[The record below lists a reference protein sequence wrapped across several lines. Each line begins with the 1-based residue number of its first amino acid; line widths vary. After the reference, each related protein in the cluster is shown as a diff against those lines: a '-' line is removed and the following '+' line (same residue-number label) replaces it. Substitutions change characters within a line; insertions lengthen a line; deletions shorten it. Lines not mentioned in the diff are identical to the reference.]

1 MAKAPPVD
9 RRRQILDAAVSVFA
23 RQGFHA
29 CRVSDIAREAGVA
42 YGLVYHYF
50 DSKDQVLNELFEE
63 RFPEGS
69 YTDVTGLCKVAT
81 IEEIET
87 QGWSLNPGRY
97 VGTEVEELEDE
108 EFEEK
113 LAAAQV
119 ELRALGERAA
129 KLEAGVDDVLTQLLS
144 H

>member
-1 MAKAPPVD
+1 MQGGDD
-9 RRRQILDAAVSVFA
+9 R
-23 RQGFHA
+23 
-29 CRVSDIAREAGVA
+29 
-42 YGLVYHYF
+42 
-50 DSKDQVLNELFEE
+50 
-63 RFPEGS
+63 
-69 YTDVTGLCKVAT
+69 
-81 IEEIET
+81 EIEA

-129 KLEAGVDDVLTQLLS
+129 KLEAGVDDVLTQLLEK
-144 H
+144 